1 MSEYQYYEFQA
12 IERSLT
18 KAEQQEISRLSSRV
32 RLTSRKAI
40 FSYSYGNF
48 PANEEQILA
57 EYFDALF
64 YMANWGTVQL
74 MFKFPISL
82 VNPHEIEQYIYSDV
96 INIKKTKN
104 YLILNIEIND
114 EERCEWI
121 EEDSNYLDDLINLRT
136 QILKRD
142 YRVLYLAWL
151 KAIELDEETLIKS
164 KEPPLP
170 DGLKELSES
179 HKIFIE
185 LFEVNKYL
193 IEVASINSPQ
203 INPIQDNILEKNI
216 MRLSNAE
223 KDDFLLRLLKEEANL
238 SLKLKQKLSAFNE
251 SVNEQSS
258 PERRTIKWLL
268 AEAQKAKQLEQERQ
282 AEEVRQKKIRELKA
296 FASHEDNAWQEVD
309 NLIQKRQAKPYDEA
323 KKLLTK
329 LKELAIYQ
337 GKEAIFAQRLEDIK
351 TKYSRKKTF
360 IQRINHL

>member
-1 MSEYQYYEFQA
+1 MGEYQYYEFQA
-12 IERSLT
+12 IERGLT
-18 KAEQQEISRLSSRV
+18 KVEQQEISRLSSRV
-32 RLTSRKAI
+32 GLTSRKAI
-40 FSYSYGNF
+40 FRYSYGDF
-48 PANEEQILA
+48 PANEKQILA

-64 YMANWGTVQL
+64 YMANWGTVKL

-82 VNPHEIEQYIYSDV
+82 VDPQELAEYIYSDV
-96 INIKKTKN
+96 ISIKKTKN
-104 YLILNIEIND
+104 HLILNIEIND

-136 QILKRD
+136 QILERD

-151 KAIELDEETLIKS
+151 KAIELDEKKLIQS

-170 DGLKELSES
+170 HGLKELSES

-193 IEVASINSPQ
+193 IEVASINSPK

-216 MRLSNAE
+216 TKLSNSE

-251 SVNEQSS
+251 SVNQQSS
-258 PERRTIKWLL
+258 PEKRTIKWLL
-268 AEAQKAKQLEQERQ
+268 TEAQKAKQLEQERQ
-282 AEEVRQKKIRELKA
+282 AEEIRQKNIRELKA
-296 FASHEDNAWQEVD
+296 FASREDDAWQEVD
-309 NLIQKRQAKPYDEA
+309 NLIQKGQPKPYDEA
-323 KKLLTK
+323 KKLLIK

-337 GKEAIFAQRLEDIK
+337 GKEAIFSQRLEDIK